1 MQKNLKVTPSKFKS
15 TLSFNE
21 WVVKYRVSSGYI
33 EPTKYFQGNAGAPR
47 VSMDTRMEF
56 ITSRKSS
63 GDQKSNLFGKLMSL
77 ISF

>member
-21 WVVKYRVSSGYI
+21 WVVKYRVSSAYV
-33 EPTKYFQGNAGAPR
+33 EPTKYFQGNAGSPR
-47 VSMDTRMEF
+47 VTMDTKMEF